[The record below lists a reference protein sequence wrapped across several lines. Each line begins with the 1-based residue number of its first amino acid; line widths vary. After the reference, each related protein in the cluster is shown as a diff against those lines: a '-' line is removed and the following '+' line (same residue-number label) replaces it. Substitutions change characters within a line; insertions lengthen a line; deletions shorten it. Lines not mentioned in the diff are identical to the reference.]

1 MAEGKE
7 GDWECSGCRNRNY
20 AFRCFCNRCKQPRIL
35 VDTMSPADAKWLPR
49 VGDWICTGCSN
60 NNYASREECKKC
72 GQTKDEAAM
81 PALAMPGSSLLT
93 NAHYTGML
101 QGLYGSQMNSALSG
115 NPAIQSLL
123 PSSSWSSWENNKFG
137 MQSALNYSFTQNSR
151 GQYLFSGNPSEL
163 LPAPKDWRYGDWIC
177 NCGFHNYSSRTE
189 CKKCN
194 APLSSSAP
202 SIATSIVSDMFSTLG
217 TKCLASEEFS
227 FGWDDKRL
235 NSGVVNNN
243 LLTNGQGNS
252 YLGFEQQ
259 ASYNYDQVAGDY
271 SKYFSADVT
280 IGSKQVNVHSL
291 QQRTMPTLIGKGA
304 KHWRDGDWMC
314 NNCNNHNFA
323 SRSICNRCK
332 TQKEAAILPVS
343 VA

>member
-1 MAEGKE
+1 M
-7 GDWECSGCRNRNY
+7 ECCRIQLKLLISKNYLPSEKLAWIYSIKISVLCQISNRIK
-20 AFRCFCNRCKQPRIL
+20 FPCILDLIWL
-35 VDTMSPADAKWLPR
+35 VDSVLLAVVFLLDLCL
-49 VGDWICTGCSN
+49 ICMPNGSIGCSN

-189 CKKCN
+189 VGPFACFVKKKC
-194 APLSSSAP
+194 
-202 SIATSIVSDMFSTLG
+202 F
-217 TKCLASEEFS
+217 
-227 FGWDDKRL
+227 
-235 NSGVVNNN
+235 
-243 LLTNGQGNS
+243 
-252 YLGFEQQ
+252 
-259 ASYNYDQVAGDY
+259 
-271 SKYFSADVT
+271 
-280 IGSKQVNVHSL
+280 
-291 QQRTMPTLIGKGA
+291 
-304 KHWRDGDWMC
+304 
-314 NNCNNHNFA
+314 
-323 SRSICNRCK
+323 
-332 TQKEAAILPVS
+332 ILF
-343 VA
+343 